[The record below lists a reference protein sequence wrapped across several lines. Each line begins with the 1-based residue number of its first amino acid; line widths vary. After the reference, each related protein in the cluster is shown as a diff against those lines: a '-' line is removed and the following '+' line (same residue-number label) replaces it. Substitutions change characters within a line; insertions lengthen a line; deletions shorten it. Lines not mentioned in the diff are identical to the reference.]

1 MLTHIHGLRFRF
13 SGCSSA
19 LAAVAMP
26 AMVARPG
33 PVRQSG
39 TPVSPRGAR
48 ITGRA
53 SVPPGRRRDLGAC
66 AGLLHENDP
75 DRCVVVL
82 PGMQYSTQAPLL
94 WFAREV
100 AAARGWSAL
109 EVLDALPDG
118 AEPFGWARDR
128 ARRALDRVAEDAGE
142 VVVVGKSLASGA
154 AGIVADRGLPAVWLT
169 PLLNERRLAD
179 HLSRAPRPALLVG
192 GSADEA
198 WAPDALAD
206 SGLLQV
212 VQLDGLDHSLQ
223 RPGDPRASLDALRAV
238 AERIDR
244 FLGELA

>member
-1 MLTHIHGLRFRF
+1 
-13 SGCSSA
+13 
-19 LAAVAMP
+19 
-26 AMVARPG
+26 
-33 PVRQSG
+33 VR
-39 TPVSPRGAR
+39 RL
-48 ITGRA
+48 
-53 SVPPGRRRDLGAC
+53 DLGPC

-109 EVLDALPDG
+109 EVLDSLPDG
-118 AEPFGWARDR
+118 AEPSGWARDR
-128 ARRALDRVAEDAGE
+128 ARRALDRAAEDGFGE
-142 VVVVGKSLASGA
+142 VVVVGKSLASSA

-169 PLLNERRLAD
+169 PLLNERRVVD
-179 HLSRAPRPALLVG
+179 DLSRAARPALLVG

-206 SGLLQV
+206 SGLLHV

-238 AERIDR
+238 AERVDR

>member
-1 MLTHIHGLRFRF
+1 
-13 SGCSSA
+13 
-19 LAAVAMP
+19 
-26 AMVARPG
+26 
-33 PVRQSG
+33 VRR
-39 TPVSPRGAR
+39 V
-48 ITGRA
+48 
-53 SVPPGRRRDLGAC
+53 DLGPC

-75 DRCVVVL
+75 ARCVVVL

-128 ARRALDRVAEDAGE
+128 ARRALDRAAETADE

-169 PLLNERRLAD
+169 PLLNERRVAD
-179 HLSRAPRPALLVG
+179 DLSRAPRPALLVG

>member
-1 MLTHIHGLRFRF
+1 MTE
-13 SGCSSA
+13 
-19 LAAVAMP
+19 
-26 AMVARPG
+26 
-33 PVRQSG
+33 
-39 TPVSPRGAR
+39 RGD
-48 ITGRA
+48 
-53 SVPPGRRRDLGAC
+53 SHGRRDARERRAVLADGSTSVTVVRRIDLGPC

-75 DRCVVVL
+75 ERCVVVL

-109 EVLDALPDG
+109 EVLDSLPDG

-128 ARRALDRVAEDAGE
+128 ARRALGWAAEEASEVA
-142 VVVVGKSLASGA
+142 VIGKSLASGA
-154 AGIVADRGLPAVWLT
+154 AGLVADRGVPAVWLT
-169 PLLNERRLAD
+169 PLLDERRVAD
-179 HLSRAPRPALLVG
+179 DLSRAARPALLIG

-198 WAPDALAD
+198 WTPDALAD

-238 AERIDR
+238 AERVDR
-244 FLGELA
+244 FLDELE